1 MLRTSD
7 MDDDRREHLEEE
19 LEDLKKI
26 LKMSEQEIAAL
37 NFANRETTKIAA
49 AVMFFLVFIFCI
61 YALFNNTNWAINI
74 FSPNTYFIPLFKSI
88 FETFTILYFY
98 TFAF

>member
-49 AVMFFLVFIFCI
+49 AVMFILVFIFCI
-61 YALFNNTNWAINI
+61 YALFNNTNWRINI
-74 FSPNTYFIPLFKSI
+74 FSSNTYFIPLFKSI

>member
-1 MLRTSD
+1 MIEQMLRTSD

-49 AVMFFLVFIFCI
+49 GLMFLLVFIFCI
-61 YALFNNTNWAINI
+61 YALFNNTN
-74 FSPNTYFIPLFKSI
+74 
-88 FETFTILYFY
+88 
-98 TFAF
+98 